1 MAADSGSSARS
12 AQTSG
17 LHAGVQA
24 SKPDFKSA
32 EGTVSASKSAAPM
45 ARDSQ
50 TQAKPLT
57 AANATLGADLHA
69 VQSSAHGITLDIT
82 ASSDTWPLSATIN
95 WGDGKST
102 PVSVASAAKVT
113 QTHVYDRLGAYTISV
128 TLTDGSGNTATGSLN
143 LPTAGNAYTAYG
155 PTRLLDTRD
164 GTGAP
169 RAKVPA
175 YGTAKIKIAGN
186 GSIPAGV
193 TAVVLNVTVTNPT
206 TEGHVTV
213 YGEGDARPTT
223 SNLNYLPGQTVPN
236 LVIAPVGA
244 NGYVDLYNGG
254 WGSVD
259 LIADVTGYFTQSQ
272 ASGYT
277 PVDPKRLLDT
287 RNSSKVAAYGTV
299 PVTIPTNAQVP
310 DTKFTAVALNVT
322 VTNPDSDGHLTVYPS
337 GQSLPTAS
345 NVNFTAGQTVANS
358 VIVPVGA
365 DGRIQV
371 QNGAWKSSDVIV
383 DVVGYYTANS
393 KSAYIPV
400 DPDRLLDTRQSQPL
414 YPYDASFGYDYA
426 LLDLGSWDSNITG
439 WALNATVTN
448 TRGDGH
454 LSVSQ
459 DTNTLDAYRNGTYTR
474 QAVPNSSALNWKAG
488 QTVPNLVQASVGS
501 TGVVDLWNIAY
512 SKTDLIVD
520 MFGFYSKN

>member
-1 MAADSGSSARS
+1 M
-12 AQTSG
+12 T
-17 LHAGVQA
+17 
-24 SKPDFKSA
+24 
-32 EGTVSASKSAAPM
+32 
-45 ARDSQ
+45 RDSQ
-50 TQAKPLT
+50 TQAKPMT
-57 AANATLGADLHA
+57 AANATLGAQLHA

-102 PVSVASAAKVT
+102 PVSVASTAKVT

-213 YGEGDARPTT
+213 YGDGDTMPTT
-223 SNLNYLPGQTVPN
+223 SNLNYVPGQTVPN

-287 RNSSKVAAYGTV
+287 RNRNTVAAYGTV
-299 PVTIPTNAQVP
+299 PVTIPTNPQVP
-310 DTKFTAVALNVT
+310 DTTFTAVALNVT
-322 VTNPDSDGHLTVYPS
+322 VTNPGSDGHLTVYPS

-345 NVNFTAGQTVANS
+345 NVNFTAGHTVANS

-365 DGRIQV
+365 DGRIQI
-371 QNGAWKSSDVIV
+371 QNGAWKPSDVIV

-393 KSAYIPV
+393 KSAYIPENPYRV
-400 DPDRLLDTRQSQPL
+400 LDTRKNGVPL
-414 YPYDASFGYDYA
+414 YEYNATYGGYDYA
-426 LLDLGSWDSNITG
+426 PIDFALGDPNVTG
-439 WALNATVTN
+439 VVLNATVTN
-448 TRGDGH
+448 THGDGH
-454 LSVSQ
+454 LSVSP
-459 DTNTLDAYRNGTYTR
+459 DPNTRAAYEGKYATMPP
-474 QAVPNSSALNWKAG
+474 VPDSSSLNWTAG
-488 QTVPNLVQASVGS
+488 QTVPNMVQANTGS
-501 TGVVDLWNIAY
+501 TGLVDFWNVAY

-520 MFGFYSKN
+520 EFGFYSKN

>member
-1 MAADSGSSARS
+1 MHAAP
-12 AQTSG
+12 
-17 LHAGVQA
+17 QA
-24 SKPDFKSA
+24 PKPDFQTFDGS
-32 EGTVSASKSAAPM
+32 VSGSKSAAPQ
-45 ARDSQ
+45 ARGAQSQ
-50 TQAKPLT
+50 AGPLT
-57 AANATLGADLHA
+57 AANNSLGAALHA
-69 VQSSAHGITLDIT
+69 VQSSAHGIDLDISAT
-82 ASSDTWPLSATIN
+82 SDSWPLTATIN
-95 WGDGKST
+95 WGDGKSS
-102 PVSVASAAKVT
+102 SVAVYSATTVT
-113 QTHVYDRLGAYTISV
+113 QTHVYDKLGAYAISV
-128 TLTDGSGNTATGSLN
+128 TLTDGSGNTASGNLSLA
-143 LPTAGNAYTAYG
+143 TAGNSYTAYG

-193 TAVVLNVTVTNPT
+193 TAVVLNVTVTNPG

-213 YGEGDARPTT
+213 YGDGDARPTT

-287 RNSSKVAAYGTV
+287 RNSGKVAAYGTV

-310 DTKFTAVALNVT
+310 DNKFTAVALNVT
-322 VTNPDSDGHLTVYPS
+322 VTNPGSDGHLTVYPS

-358 VIVPVGA
+358 VIVPVGP

-371 QNGAWKSSDVIV
+371 QNGAWKASDVIV

-393 KSAYIPV
+393 QSAYVPV
-400 DPDRLLDTRQSQPL
+400 DPDRLLDTRQSTPL
-414 YPYDASFGYDYA
+414 YPYNASYGYDYA
-426 LLDLGSWDSNITG
+426 LLDLGSWDPNITG

-448 TRGDGH
+448 THGDGH
-454 LSVSQ
+454 LSVAQ
-459 DTNTLDAYRNGTYTR
+459 DPNTIAAYEGGYFNWPS
-474 QAVPNSSALNWKAG
+474 VPNSSSLNWKAG

-501 TGVVDLWNIAY
+501 TGLVDFWNVAY
-512 SKTDLIVD
+512 SQTDLIVD